1 MLVALVQIGRRAE
14 LRVPFGHLG
23 PWLRD
28 GDPGTVVV
36 ALLRWVA
43 LLGAAWLLASTL
55 LYLAAAVS
63 RAPAAVRAVSW
74 STLPAARRAI
84 DAACRGVGGDL
95 GGARARRP
103 RVPPAPDTVTA
114 TPPR

>member
-1 MLVALVQIGRRAE
+1 M
-14 LRVPFGHLG
+14 PFGHLG

-55 LYLAAAVS
+55 VYLAAAVS
-63 RAPAAVRAVSW
+63 RAPAAMRAVSW

-84 DAACRGVGGDL
+84 DAACAVSVVTSVVTSTSLGPRSRGFHPHRTG
-95 GGARARRP
+95 
-103 RVPPAPDTVTA
+103 
-114 TPPR
+114 